1 MKRMIS
7 VLSMFLVLGIGI
19 LLFTG
24 CSRKQ
29 DDKRM
34 VVRLNTEGM
43 GQVAYY
49 ASLVNQ
55 KDFDDEHPSSFLQTT
70 LPKKTKVT
78 IDAKASEGWQ
88 FVEWKYGKKKYSN
101 ESKVEITVTKD
112 IELTAIFEKVEK

>member
-1 MKRMIS
+1 MKRMI
-7 VLSMFLVLGIGI
+7 LILVIGI

-24 CSRKQ
+24 CSKKQ

-34 VVRLNTEGM
+34 VLRLNTEGM

-70 LPKKTKVT
+70 LSKKTKVT
-78 IDAKASEGWQ
+78 IDAKASEGWK
-88 FVEWKYGKKKYSN
+88 FVEWKDDNKKYSDKN
-101 ESKVEITVTKD
+101 KIEITVTKD
-112 IELTAIFEKVEK
+112 TELTAVFEKVEK